1 MRNMEGRC
9 KSALCLR
16 GWKRMDEQTLRAWAK
31 ELGFAKAT
39 LCPSSAFE
47 QAHRLVLRQ
56 APLAERRQL
65 RFDPGADDSRTR
77 SLAVLLWPYAPSA
90 LTQGEA
96 LFVDSYYPA
105 SNAAYHAAK
114 RLEERLTA
122 AGCFARANVSYP
134 AKEAA
139 VRAGLGRIG
148 RSSLLI
154 TPEYGTRVVIIL
166 MATDALCAGGDE
178 PSERGTCL
186 GCGRCVRACPTGAID
201 GGGMR
206 HPERCLRNFM
216 MEGVV
221 VPEEVRPLMGMKLLG
236 CDACQRA
243 CPMQTL
249 TEAPQPVPLSLDE
262 LVTSDDAAFSEAV
275 SRLAGQIG
283 KNVARPQ
290 RVRAQA
296 ALLCGNR
303 CRATDLPVLMG
314 WAQSDAP
321 AVREHAR
328 WAIARIRAQSGLD
341 PSDKK
346 R

>member
-1 MRNMEGRC
+1 MDRE
-9 KSALCLR
+9 ALA
-16 GWKRMDEQTLRAWAK
+16 RMAREC
-31 ELGFAKAT
+31 GFAKLGVCGVEPFADARERVASQ
-39 LCPSSAFE
+39 P
-47 QAHRLVLRQ
+47 
-56 APLAERRQL
+56 PLSERRQL
-65 RFDPGADDSRTR
+65 RFDPALECPWATA
-77 SLAVLLWPYAPSA
+77 LLVMLWPYAPA
-90 LTQGEA
+90 PLPHGDEV
-96 LFVDSYYPA
+96 FIDSYYAA

-114 RLEERLTA
+114 RMEDALRGT
-122 AGCFARANVSYP
+122 GCRAQANISFP

-139 VRAGLGRIG
+139 VRAGLGVIG

-166 MATDALCAGGDE
+166 IATDAIDAGADGSSPE
-178 PSERGTCL
+178 SECL
-186 GCGRCVRACPTGAID
+186 GCGRCAKACPTGAID
-201 GGGMR
+201 AGGMR

-221 VPEEVRPLMGMKLLG
+221 VPEEARALMGMKLLG

-249 TEAPQPVPLSLDE
+249 PEAPPPVPLTLSE
-262 LVTSDDAAFSEAV
+262 LVVPDDAAFSAAV
-275 SRLAGQIG
+275 SRLAVQSG

-303 CRATDLPVLMG
+303 AERNALPALHQ
-314 WAQSDAP
+314 WAQSDIP
-321 AVREHAR
+321 SVREHAR
-328 WAIARIRAQSGLD
+328 WAIARINARAALD
-341 PSDKK
+341 PDEKK

>member
-1 MRNMEGRC
+1 MER
-9 KSALCLR
+9 LVR
-16 GWKRMDEQTLRAWAK
+16 DR
-31 ELGFAKAT
+31 GFAKLGVCGVGEFAGARARVAAQ
-39 LCPSSAFE
+39 P
-47 QAHRLVLRQ
+47 
-56 APLAERRQL
+56 PLAERRQL
-65 RFDPGADDSRTR
+65 RFDPAAECPWATA
-77 SLAVLLWPYAPSA
+77 LLVLLWPYAPAA
-90 LTQGEA
+90 LPRGDGV
-96 LFVDSYYPA
+96 FIDSYYAA
-105 SNAAYHAAK
+105 SNAAYHAAR
-114 RLEERLTA
+114 RLEELLHGEGFRA
-122 AGCFARANVSYP
+122 QANVPFP

-139 VRAGLGRIG
+139 VRAGLGVIG

-166 MATDALCAGGDE
+166 MATDALCAGEDE
-178 PSERGTCL
+178 PAEQASCL
-186 GCGRCVRACPTGAID
+186 SCGRCARACPTGAISAD
-201 GGGMR
+201 GMT
-206 HPERCLRNFM
+206 HPEKCLRNFM

-249 TEAPQPVPLSLDE
+249 PEAPQPVPLSLGE
-262 LVTSDDAAFSEAV
+262 LVTVDDAAFSGAV

-290 RVRAQA
+290 RLRAQA

-303 CRATDLPVLMG
+303 GLAENLPVLMR

-321 AVREHAR
+321 AVCEHSR

-341 PSDKK
+341 PNGKK

>member
-1 MRNMEGRC
+1 MMEEAVDR
-9 KSALCLR
+9 KALERLAHAC
-16 GWKRMDEQTLRAWAK
+16 
-31 ELGFAKAT
+31 GFAKLGVCGVGEFGDARERVASQ
-39 LCPSSAFE
+39 P
-47 QAHRLVLRQ
+47 
-56 APLAERRQL
+56 PLAERRQL
-65 RFDPGADDSRTR
+65 CFDPSTECPWATA
-77 SLAVLLWPYAPSA
+77 LLVLLWPYAPA
-90 LTQGEA
+90 AFPQKDGV
-96 LFVDSYYPA
+96 FIDSYYAA
-105 SNAAYHAAK
+105 SNAAYHAAR
-114 RLEERLTA
+114 RLEERLCGEGLRA
-122 AGCFARANVSYP
+122 QANVPFP

-139 VRAGLGRIG
+139 VRAGLGVIG